1 MNGYESHTQSR
12 PRPQLLAY
20 VLSLQL
26 RLFDVGTDYLQA
38 KAIVVPDIC
47 MSQEATKARK
57 SDS

>member
-1 MNGYESHTQSR
+1 MKVIPNPDLGHNYWRT
-12 PRPQLLAY
+12 Y
-20 VLSLQL
+20 CLSELS
-26 RLFDVGTDYLQA
+26 LFDVGTDYLQA